1 MQPYS
6 ELVEEAL
13 VQFRNDVT
21 LNFNDYEQQENDDM
35 TIQIDNS
42 IFNDLEDE
50 TDNFEPIQ
58 SVIFIESVLLPD
70 SELNL
75 RIRNLNFQQRKVFDI
90 IHKWGRDFVNN
101 LSCKLFKVVDPFHIF
116 LTGGGGVGK
125 SHLLTTIYHCLTKLL
140 MYKGGEPSKER
151 ILILAPTGVAAIN
164 VNGTTIH
171 TGLKIPTRG
180 KLFPLSDK
188 AKTSLRLKLSCIEM
202 IMIENCSDKLIQ
214 GYGKFSIVINHLQ
227 ENLFYSVVI
236 YISFHLFQERVYLK
250 LTVRLLKI

>member
-75 RIRNLNFQQRKVFDI
+75 RIRNLNFHQ
-90 IHKWGRDFVNN
+90 
-101 LSCKLFKVVDPFHIF
+101 
-116 LTGGGGVGK
+116 
-125 SHLLTTIYHCLTKLL
+125 
-140 MYKGGEPSKER
+140 
-151 ILILAPTGVAAIN
+151 
-164 VNGTTIH
+164 
-171 TGLKIPTRG
+171 
-180 KLFPLSDK
+180 
-188 AKTSLRLKLSCIEM
+188 
-202 IMIENCSDKLIQ
+202 
-214 GYGKFSIVINHLQ
+214 
-227 ENLFYSVVI
+227 
-236 YISFHLFQERVYLK
+236 
-250 LTVRLLKI
+250 

>member
-21 LNFNDYEQQENDDM
+21 LKFNDYEQQENDDM

-90 IHKWGRDFVNN
+90 I
-101 LSCKLFKVVDPFHIF
+101 
-116 LTGGGGVGK
+116 
-125 SHLLTTIYHCLTKLL
+125 
-140 MYKGGEPSKER
+140 
-151 ILILAPTGVAAIN
+151 
-164 VNGTTIH
+164 
-171 TGLKIPTRG
+171 
-180 KLFPLSDK
+180 
-188 AKTSLRLKLSCIEM
+188 
-202 IMIENCSDKLIQ
+202 
-214 GYGKFSIVINHLQ
+214 Q
-227 ENLFYSVVI
+227 ETL
-236 YISFHLFQERVYLK
+236 
-250 LTVRLLKI
+250 

>member
-90 IHKWGRDFVNN
+90 IHKWGRDFV
-101 LSCKLFKVVDPFHIF
+101 KIFH
-116 LTGGGGVGK
+116 
-125 SHLLTTIYHCLTKLL
+125 
-140 MYKGGEPSKER
+140 
-151 ILILAPTGVAAIN
+151 
-164 VNGTTIH
+164 VN
-171 TGLKIPTRG
+171 
-180 KLFPLSDK
+180 
-188 AKTSLRLKLSCIEM
+188 
-202 IMIENCSDKLIQ
+202 
-214 GYGKFSIVINHLQ
+214 
-227 ENLFYSVVI
+227 
-236 YISFHLFQERVYLK
+236 YLK
-250 LTVRLLKI
+250 LLIHFIFFLLVVVVLVKATF